1 MVGERWYGNPNGHVL
16 QTRGGPGPPRRG
28 ASISSLS
35 EGSGYYTGGPGPHE
49 GSGTLRGS
57 GLLGRSGAP
66 AARARIPAS
75 SGTRGVSG
83 PFPTVERSGPL
94 LGEQDSGPQGSGCL
108 DVVKDNYKTLA

>member
-35 EGSGYYTGGPGPHE
+35 EGSGYYIGGPV
-49 GSGTLRGS
+49 SS
-57 GLLGRSGAP
+57 GRSGVPTACARVP
-66 AARARIPAS
+66 AF

-83 PFPTVERSGPL
+83 PFPTEERPRPL

-108 DVVKDNYKTLA
+108 DVVKDNL

>member
-28 ASISSLS
+28 ASISLLS
-35 EGSGYYTGGPGPHE
+35 EGSDYYTGGPGPHE

-75 SGTRGVSG
+75 SGTHGVSG
-83 PFPTVERSGPL
+83 PFPTVGTGPDRCW
-94 LGEQDSGPQGSGCL
+94 ENRTSDHRGP
-108 DVVKDNYKTLA
+108 AAWM

>member
-66 AARARIPAS
+66 AACARVPAS

-83 PFPTVERSGPL
+83 PFPIVGTGP
-94 LGEQDSGPQGSGCL
+94 DSCWENRTSDLRGP
-108 DVVKDNYKTLA
+108 AAWM